1 MIPALCGALIGAGA
15 MIVLFSAR
23 GLPAERHAGVKA
35 IRPPREALRTT
46 ALVSAASIVA
56 IVATGWLVGGIA
68 AGAAAGIFPR
78 MMASRRQRSQ
88 GEARV
93 EAIATWAEMLRDA
106 VVSGRG
112 LHGAISATATI
123 APLPLRPTVARLVA
137 RSNRG
142 PLPPAIRAFADEVAD
157 PMADLVAAA
166 LLLAAT
172 REVRELGVL
181 LGGLASATRDQ
192 ARLRLTVEA
201 GRASVRTTA
210 RAIGFIT
217 VAVSAGLLIFRRS
230 YLAPYDT
237 AAGQLALAV
246 IVVLFASGFIGLARL
261 GRPPT
266 ARRLRLRE
274 VAA

>member
-1 MIPALCGALIGAGA
+1 MIPAVCGALIGAGV
-15 MIVLFSAR
+15 IVALFAAR
-23 GLPAERHAGVKA
+23 GLPAEPRTRPGI
-35 IRPPREALRTT
+35 IRPPRQALQTA
-46 ALVSAASIVA
+46 ALVSLGSIVA
-56 IVATGWLVGGIA
+56 VVATGWLVGGIA
-68 AGAAAGIFPR
+68 AGAVAGALPR
-78 MMASRRQRSQ
+78 IVASRRQRAQ
-88 GEARV
+88 GEARI
-93 EAIATWAEMLRDA
+93 EAIATWTEMLRDA

-112 LHGAISATATI
+112 LHGAISATAAI
-123 APLPLRPTVARLVA
+123 APLPLRPAVRRLVA

-181 LGGLASATRDQ
+181 LGGLASATREQ

-210 RAIGFIT
+210 RAIGVIT
-217 VAVSAGLLIFRRS
+217 VIVSGGLLVFRRS

-246 IVVLFASGFIGLARL
+246 IVILFAFGFIGLARL
-261 GRPPT
+261 GRPPI

-274 VAA
+274 VAS